1 MTVQEPGYDPDR
13 YRGFSVS
20 GDWVEIVAWT
30 APSPPV
36 VHKPTTG
43 TADTSRTG
51 AQPLAH
57 ARVLK
62 IVNDVERAVLP
73 GTCRRLFPSRLRPL
87 RRCRAPTY

>member
-1 MTVQEPGYDPDR
+1 MD
-13 YRGFSVS
+13 
-20 GDWVEIVAWT
+20 
-30 APSPPV
+30 SPVPAGSAQAN
-36 VHKPTTG
+36 HG